1 MAKSPN
7 KPIGKGAD
15 QRRRYSIS
23 TVLMAG
29 FGVLIVLGV
38 VGVFSI
44 TMWSAR
50 ENTFDLLAD
59 KVELTNA
66 ALVNQLRQRLEPVR
80 RGSGHI
86 VEQVASGEFDPAN
99 QLELADRFTSAMA
112 IAPQVLGMAFIS
124 TDIDVIRVRRGRGGL
139 TVHVANEGDRKDL
152 RLAMDDAS
160 RRAQPYWGRLVWSAD
175 VKSAMIDLRSPLR
188 RKGKFLG
195 MLVSVVS
202 VGNFLGPTPG
212 LGEGGAT
219 LNRFVLYGKG
229 HVLAHDGIAPV
240 QFERSARRPLP
251 GIDQVGDPVLA
262 RLWDTDSHHNL
273 GLKLTGQS
281 RGHVIEF
288 DGDYYP
294 VFYRTLSGYG
304 SAKVIV
310 GAYVQPGSSEGVEM
324 RRLGQ
329 AGIAAGV
336 VLLLVVILAWV
347 LGRKISGP
355 VRELAAAARRIG
367 ELDFSQDIHFKNTRL
382 REFEDAAGAFN
393 SMMAGL
399 KWFETYVPR
408 ALARRIIKAGG
419 DARIESAEHEVTV
432 MFTDIA
438 RFSGLAESLSA
449 AETADLLNGHFSI
462 LGGCIETEGGT
473 LDKFI
478 GDSVMAFWA
487 PPINPDD
494 QMARACRAA
503 LAIRDAVARD
513 NQARIGRDADPIRVR
528 IGIHSGPAIVGNIG
542 APGRINYTV
551 VGDTVNLAQR
561 LEELGKTA
569 WGSGNDAIILVSGDV
584 ADGLGD
590 DFQLTARGN
599 QEIRG
604 RDGGLR
610 VFRLD
615 SGTFEGSESILELT
629 SEVES
634 EPPAENLKR
643 SDSAKT
649 ADKKEQ
655 PEAPKAYNPAV
666 HFPAAHEAISASPLP
681 KPDAPKPGSLRLK
694 TASSTP
700 PPTSKPAS
708 TPITPVAKPDPI
720 DNGDTPCPPVEPQVA
735 PPGSPTANRYGVKD
749 PKGYDFDWDLE
760 SLDPGDPGKS
770 DDDDIPDK

>member
-7 KPIGKGAD
+7 KPIRKSAD

-29 FGVLIVLGV
+29 FGALIILGV
-38 VGVFSI
+38 VGVFSV
-44 TMWSAR
+44 TMWSAQK
-50 ENTFDLLAD
+50 NTFDLLAD
-59 KVELTNA
+59 KVELTNSA
-66 ALVNQLRQRLEPVR
+66 QVNQLRQRLEPVR
-80 RGSGHI
+80 LGSGYI
-86 VEQVASGEFDPAN
+86 VDQVARGEFDPGN
-99 QLELADRFTSAMA
+99 QLELADHFTSAMA

-139 TVHVANEGDRKDL
+139 TVHVANESDRKDL
-152 RLAMDDAS
+152 RRAMDDAS
-160 RRAQPYWGRLVWSAD
+160 RRAKPYWGRLVWSAD
-175 VKSAMIDLRSPLR
+175 VKSAMVDLRSPLR

-212 LGEGGAT
+212 LKEGGAT
-219 LNRFVLYGKG
+219 LTRFVLYGKG
-229 HVLAHDGIAPV
+229 HVLAHDGATPV
-240 QFERSARRPLP
+240 KFKRSARQPLP

-262 RLWDTDSHHNL
+262 HLWDPESHHDL
-273 GLKLTGQS
+273 GLKLSGQS
-281 RGHVIEF
+281 RGHVIEL
-288 DGDYYP
+288 DGEYYP
-294 VFYRTLSGYG
+294 VFYRTLSEYG
-304 SAKVIV
+304 STPLIV
-310 GAYVQPGSSEGVEM
+310 GAYVRPWSDEGLQM
-324 RRLGQ
+324 RRLVQ
-329 AGIAAGV
+329 AAIAAGIL
-336 VLLLVVILAWV
+336 LLLVIVLAFV
-347 LGRKISGP
+347 LGRRISGP

-367 ELDFSQDIHFKNTRL
+367 ELDFSQEIHFKNTRL

-419 DARIESAEHEVTV
+419 DARIESTETDVTV

-438 RFSGLAESLSA
+438 RFTGLAESLSA
-449 AETADLLNGHFSI
+449 AETAELLNQHFSI
-462 LGGCIETEGGT
+462 LGGCIEAEGGT

-487 PPINPDD
+487 PPIHPGD

-513 NQARIGRDADPIRVR
+513 NLARVARDVDPIRVR
-528 IGIHSGPAIVGNIG
+528 IGIHTGRAIVGNIG

-590 DFQLTARGN
+590 DFELTARGN

-615 SGTFEGSESILELT
+615 SGPFEGSDSILEMT
-629 SEVES
+629 TEMDS
-634 EPPAENLKR
+634 EPPAEDLKQPDPIKPPA
-643 SDSAKT
+643 SEKP
-649 ADKKEQ
+649 KPVQ
-655 PEAPKAYNPAV
+655 PEAPKAYNPAIQ
-666 HFPAAHEAISASPLP
+666 FPAAHESVSASPP
-681 KPDAPKPGSLRLK
+681 PDVEKPKPGLLRLK
-694 TASSTP
+694 TTASI
-700 PPTSKPAS
+700 PA
-708 TPITPVAKPDPI
+708 PVAQPNPV
-720 DNGDTPCPPVEPQVA
+720 DNGDTPCPPVEPRVA
-735 PPGSPTANRYGVKD
+735 PPGSPTANRYGAKD

-760 SLDPGDPGKS
+760 SLDPGKP
-770 DDDDIPDK
+770 DDDDTPDK